1 MREDGRYPER
11 DPDSAT
17 VRGRAEGG
25 DEATAEFRERLLRMV
40 ERSEAWLRARHPAH
54 PALKLLDEE
63 RTRGEA

>member
-1 MREDGRYPER
+1 
-11 DPDSAT
+11 
-17 VRGRAEGG
+17 V
-25 DEATAEFRERLLRMV
+25 RMV

>member
-1 MREDGRYPER
+1 MTENGRHLEQGR
-11 DPDSAT
+11 DSPTIRD
-17 VRGRAEGG
+17 RADVA
-25 DEATAEFRERLLRMV
+25 DETMAEFKERLVRMV